1 MSLYFFLFNPF
12 VHSAYPLKLHQ
23 VCFHVHYYP
32 NSDSSIHIFNTRF
45 VCSDLKMC
53 FPISSLSLSFL
64 QIFRFWDNRLIQ
76 RKPCLLCGCLT
87 TRSLATLLDLVSPSK
102 YGHMSMLIINENGDG
117 ILNGDQREAEF
128 GLLYS
133 VFPWT
138 TSIDLR
144 CSLAWRNI
152 TLQDKQHGKNV
163 ICVYSKPSDVL
174 PCRRPARFTTIT
186 SVTGRSELV
195 IKPYDKQATQW

>member
-23 VCFHVHYYP
+23 VRFHVHDYP

-45 VCSDLKMC
+45 VCSDLKTR
-53 FPISSLSLSFL
+53 FIHSFL

-76 RKPCLLCGCLT
+76 RKPRLLCGCLT

-102 YGHMSMLIINENGDG
+102 YGHMSMLIINENSDG

-144 CSLAWRNI
+144 CSLASRNL
-152 TLQDKQHGKNV
+152 TLRDKQHGKNV
-163 ICVYSKPSDVL
+163 ICVYSKPSKVL
-174 PCRRPARFTTIT
+174 PCRRPARLTTIT